1 MMRREDYKAVKHMD
15 KTQMEK
21 YLQTVYQRG
30 FDAGVKSV
38 IAKTKAAIQAKA
50 VGRRAGSGGVSHGKG
65 HPSPW

>member
-1 MMRREDYKAVKHMD
+1 MRREDYKAVKHMD

-50 VGRRAGSGGVSHGKG
+50 VGGAPEAEG
-65 HPSPW
+65 

>member
-15 KTQMEK
+15 KAQMER

-38 IAKTKAAIQAKA
+38 IAKTKAAIRTKA
-50 VGRRAGSGGVSHGKG
+50 VDSAPEAER
-65 HPSPW
+65 

>member
-1 MMRREDYKAVKHMD
+1 
-15 KTQMEK
+15 MEK

-50 VGRRAGSGGVSHGKG
+50 ADGAPEAEG
-65 HPSPW
+65 

>member
-21 YLQTVYQRG
+21 YLQTVDQG
-30 FDAGVKSV
+30 CHPGE
-38 IAKTKAAIQAKA
+38 
-50 VGRRAGSGGVSHGKG
+50 GRWQRAGSGGVSHGKG

>member
-30 FDAGVKSV
+30 FYAGVKSV

-50 VGRRAGSGGVSHGKG
+50 TSSVPEAEG
-65 HPSPW
+65 

>member
-15 KTQMEK
+15 KTRMEK

-38 IAKTKAAIQAKA
+38 IVKTKAAIQAKA
-50 VGRRAGSGGVSHGKG
+50 DGGAPEAEG
-65 HPSPW
+65 

>member
-21 YLQTVYQRG
+21 DEETVYQRG

-50 VGRRAGSGGVSHGKG
+50 ADGAPEAEG
-65 HPSPW
+65 

>member
-15 KTQMEK
+15 KVQMEK

-38 IAKTKAAIQAKA
+38 LAKTKAAIQAKA
-50 VGRRAGSGGVSHGKG
+50 SGGAPGTEG
-65 HPSPW
+65 